1 MGADMM
7 TAMAPSPFTKD
18 GNPVK
23 LGQELFDE
31 MLSRVISEVAEYDD
45 PEELNWYADEN
56 DENSDWRSDLVD
68 SLKDTLSAICI
79 HGGSREI
86 DFVYPEGREYIV
98 TGGLSWG
105 DLPTECFNDI
115 TIIDILGVTKIPF
128 DLPAAG
134 K

>member
-7 TAMAPSPFTKD
+7 IAMAPSPFTKD

-45 PEELNWYADEN
+45 PERLNWYADEN
-56 DENSDWRSDLVD
+56 DENSNWRSDLVD

-86 DFVYPEGREYIV
+86 DFVYPEGRKYIV

-128 DLPAAG
+128 DLPASG

>member
-1 MGADMM
+1 M
-7 TAMAPSPFTKD
+7 
-18 GNPVK
+18 
-23 LGQELFDE
+23 
-31 MLSRVISEVAEYDD
+31 
-45 PEELNWYADEN
+45 NWYADEN
-56 DENSDWRSDLVD
+56 DENSNWRSDLVD

-86 DFVYPEGREYIV
+86 DFVYPEGRKYIV

-128 DLPAAG
+128 DLPASG

>member
-7 TAMAPSPFTKD
+7 TAMAPYPFTKD

-56 DENSDWRSDLVD
+56 DENSNWRSDLVD

-86 DFVYPEGREYIV
+86 DFVYPEGRKYIV

-128 DLPAAG
+128 DLPASG